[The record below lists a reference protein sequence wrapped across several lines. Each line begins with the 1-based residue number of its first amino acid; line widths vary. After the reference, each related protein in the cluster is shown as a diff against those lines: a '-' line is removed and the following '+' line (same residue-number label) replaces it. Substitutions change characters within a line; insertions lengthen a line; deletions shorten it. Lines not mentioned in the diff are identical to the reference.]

1 MRGEPPSLGAI
12 GTGCERTRVIRH
24 GFAAHWCA
32 RCAIG
37 SRSHPTGRTTDD
49 PRSTRVYTNTDTH
62 PSKCAQ
68 PRTQTPGRSERES
81 RTERL
86 AAPARNAHTRPT
98 VDRIRERLVANLGA
112 NRVRRYLSGSVR
124 IQQTAHGLEVSAT
137 DSFTLD
143 MIERRV
149 GPDLRG
155 ALAEELGV
163 QNPSVV
169 FTLRESEPIPTQ
181 SGSVPAPTGP
191 RRLSTPI
198 IPARPSIP
206 SPSRCPSLD
215 GFILGSSNRI
225 AFESVRRVIEDSTQT
240 LPTFLHGSCGVG
252 KTHLLH
258 GAAERF
264 RRAHPGARVRYT
276 TGESFTNEY
285 AGSVRTNTVEAFKK
299 KYRKLDLLCI
309 DDIHLMAGKGGTQTE
324 LLQVFNTL
332 SLGGAR
338 ILLASDEHPREIKRF
353 NDALVSRFASGVV
366 VRLDEPDAELA
377 RKLIVHNAAKSG
389 LHLDDAGIAT
399 IMQRIGV
406 ERGATARDIEGAIT
420 QIRAV
425 SKLMDT
431 DSSRAGTIEIQRAMD
446 LRSPSGSPIAPT
458 GPVSMNTIIDVVCE
472 AIAVTRSDLGG
483 RGRQKKVVL
492 ARELCVHL
500 AKNLTTRSTP
510 EIAHAIGRPNHS
522 TIITAANRI
531 RNKIADN
538 AVVDVCSSHDGVPIG
553 ELYETLKTR
562 VMSRRG

>member
-1 MRGEPPSLGAI
+1 MYSN
-12 GTGCERTRVIRH
+12 
-24 GFAAHWCA
+24 
-32 RCAIG
+32 
-37 SRSHPTGRTTDD
+37 S
-49 PRSTRVYTNTDTH
+49 DTH
-62 PSKCAQ
+62 PSQHTQTHA
-68 PRTQTPGRSERES
+68 QTPGRAERES
-81 RTERL
+81 RTDRPD
-86 AAPARNAHTRPT
+86 APARNPHTRPT
-98 VDRIRERLVANLGA
+98 VERIRDRLVANLGA

-124 IQQTAHGLEVSAT
+124 LTQNGSGLVVSAT

-149 GPDLRG
+149 GADLRR
-155 ALAEELGV
+155 ALGEELGV
-163 QNPSVV
+163 KDASVA
-169 FTLRESEPIPTQ
+169 FTLRDPEPTPENGA
-181 SGSVPAPTGP
+181 SNAPRPAGP
-191 RRLSTPI
+191 ARLSTPI
-198 IPARPSIP
+198 NAPRPSAP
-206 SPSRCPSLD
+206 RTPRCPSLD
-215 GFILGSSNRI
+215 GFILGSSNRV
-225 AFESVRRVIEDSTQT
+225 AFEAVRRVIEDSAQT

-252 KTHLLH
+252 KTHLLR

-264 RRAHPGARVRYT
+264 RRVHPGARVRYT

-338 ILLASDEHPREIKRF
+338 IILASDEHPREIKRF

-366 VRLDEPDAELA
+366 VRIDEPDAELA

-389 LHLDDAGIAT
+389 LRLDDTGIAT
-399 IMQRIGV
+399 IMQRVGV
-406 ERGATARDIEGAIT
+406 GQGATARDIEGAIT
-420 QIRAV
+420 QICAV
-425 SKLMDT
+425 SRLMDDDPT
-431 DSSRAGTIEIQRAMD
+431 QAGTIEIQRAMD
-446 LRSPSGSPIAPT
+446 LRSPSARSSAPT
-458 GPVSMNTIIDVVCE
+458 GPIAMGTIIGVVCE
-472 AIAVTRSDLGG
+472 SLAVTRSDLGG

-531 RNKIADN
+531 KGKIEDGAI
-538 AVVDVCSSHDGVPIG
+538 VDVCCSHDGVPIG
-553 ELYETLKTR
+553 ELYESLKTR
-562 VMSRRG
+562 VLSQRAG